1 MDSREHKDIPPE
13 GHLVDYMLFGGIYR
27 NVWLKILN
35 DTHIKDVYFVVDK
48 LQDSVAEI
56 SITTTIAGKE
66 ISNGKIL
73 TEVINKEGVV
83 CSSVVTDIKEM
94 QKEIVQQI
102 KMDNPLTW
110 HPDHPYLYN
119 VSVKLIAENEI
130 LDNYTFKTGIR
141 TVEFRDDGKFYING
155 EPLKLRGLNRHQ
167 TFPYVGGA
175 MPDRVQRKMQ
185 IY

>member
-83 CSSVVTDIKEM
+83 LFIFG
-94 QKEIVQQI
+94 
-102 KMDNPLTW
+102 
-110 HPDHPYLYN
+110 Y
-119 VSVKLIAENEI
+119 
-130 LDNYTFKTGIR
+130 
-141 TVEFRDDGKFYING
+141 
-155 EPLKLRGLNRHQ
+155 
-167 TFPYVGGA
+167 
-175 MPDRVQRKMQ
+175 
-185 IY
+185 